1 MTAMPLQ
8 GATQPLPSSRP
19 PAASRGGF
27 GEFFRYHGWLSPG
40 VRLFRRIGFRSK
52 AIWISTAFLLP
63 LVMTLGLLGMAAREQ
78 INVTASERVGVEYAR
93 PLLNLVAAAQN
104 RRRAAAGNDADLPA
118 LQDKVRAA
126 FAELQAKHTMHGK
139 AMALEEAFEALRK
152 SHDALL
158 KIPLADSADATFT
171 AHSDFIETA
180 FDLLRKTVDGSQL
193 ALDPELQTF
202 HMMNMALLRGPL
214 QTENTAKLRG
224 MGTMVLR
231 GVAKGQP
238 MSIQQHDWMLEWNAL
253 WSFIDKDVESSYEAG
268 IESDAEVARQFDM
281 KGTDEASDAFKAA
294 IRQQILGAT
303 ASGDA
308 AAFLALGNAAVTKQH
323 TLNQQVLERLDM
335 QLQARI
341 DRLKAELTRELVA
354 SGFFVALA
362 IYLLLAF
369 YRVMMGGLQEV
380 AGHLKQITQGNL
392 TTAPRPWGRD
402 EAAELMTTMGEMQTS
417 LRRVVSAVL
426 ESSAQVHNASSEIS
440 TASLDLSARTERS
453 AASLEETAASMEEI
467 AGTVRHTS
475 QAVEDATSI
484 VQQNAVAAKH
494 GGQVIG
500 QVVKTMDDIRGSSS
514 KISEIIGVIDG
525 IAFQTNILALN
536 AAVEAAR
543 AGEQGRGFAVVATEV
558 RALAGRSA
566 AAAREI
572 KTLITASVQQV
583 ESGTQVVAEAG
594 VSIAEVVDNAA
605 RIATLMSEISTAT
618 REQSTGV
625 GQVGAAVHELDQS
638 TQQNAALVEQTAAAA
653 GSLSDQARK
662 LAEEVGFF
670 KMK

>member
-1 MTAMPLQ
+1 MSTLPLRGTQ
-8 GATQPLPSSRP
+8 QPLPSPRP
-19 PAASRGGF
+19 LAAGQGGF
-27 GEFFRYHGWLSPG
+27 GDFFKYHGWLSPG
-40 VRLFRRIGFRSK
+40 VRLFRRVGFRSK
-52 AIWISTAFLLP
+52 AIWISTAFLVP
-63 LVMTLGLLGMAAREQ
+63 LVMALLLLAMAAREQ
-78 INVTASERVGVEYAR
+78 INITASERAGVDYAR

-104 RRRAAAGNDADLPA
+104 RRRAATGNDTDLQA

-126 FAELQAKHTMHGK
+126 FTELQAKQAIHGK
-139 AMALEEAFEALRK
+139 AMALEAAFETLHK
-152 SHDALL
+152 SHEALL
-158 KIPLADSADATFT
+158 KNPQADSADATFT
-171 AHSDFIETA
+171 AHSDYIESA

-214 QTENTAKLRG
+214 QTENTSKLRG
-224 MGTMVLR
+224 MGTQVLR
-231 GVAKGQP
+231 NVAKGQA
-238 MSIQQHDWMLEWNAL
+238 MSVQHHDWLLQWNAL
-253 WSFIDKDVESSYEAG
+253 WVFIDKDVESSYEAG
-268 IESDAEVARQFDM
+268 IESDAEVARLFDM

-294 IRQQILGAT
+294 IKQQLLGAT

-308 AAFLALGNAAVTKQH
+308 AAFLVLGNAAVDKQH
-323 TLNQQVLERLDM
+323 TLNQQVLERLDT

-341 DRLKAELTRELVA
+341 DRIQAELIRELVA
-354 SGFFVALA
+354 SGLFVALA

-369 YRVMMGGLQEV
+369 YRVMKGGLQEV

-467 AGTVRHTS
+467 GGTVRHTS
-475 QAVEDATSI
+475 QAVEDAASI
-484 VQQNAVAAKH
+484 VQQNAVAARH

-500 QVVKTMDDIRGSSS
+500 QVVKTMDDIRTSSS

-572 KTLITASVQQV
+572 KSLITASVQQV

-605 RIATLMSEISTAT
+605 RIATLMTEISTAT

-653 GSLSDQARK
+653 GALSDQARK

>member
-1 MTAMPLQ
+1 MTTLPLQ
-8 GATQPLPSSRP
+8 GTQQPLPSPRP
-19 PAASRGGF
+19 LAAGQGGF
-27 GEFFRYHGWLSPG
+27 GDFFKYHGWLSPG

-52 AIWISTAFLLP
+52 AIWISTAFLVP
-63 LVMTLGLLGMAAREQ
+63 LVMALLLLAMAAREQ
-78 INVTASERVGVEYAR
+78 INVARSERAGVDYAR
-93 PLLNLVAAAQN
+93 PLLNLVAAAQS
-104 RRRAAAGNDADLPA
+104 RRRAATGNDADLQA
-118 LQDKVRAA
+118 LQDKVSAA
-126 FAELQAKHTMHGK
+126 FADVQAKHAMHSE
-139 AMALEEAFEALRK
+139 AMGVREAFETLSK
-152 SHDALL
+152 SHETLL
-158 KIPLADSADATFT
+158 KSPLADSADATFT
-171 AHSDFIETA
+171 AHSDFIEA
-180 FDLLRKTVDGSQL
+180 GFDLLRKIADGSQL

-224 MGTMVLR
+224 LGTAVLK

-238 MSIQQHDWMLEWNAL
+238 LSVKHQAWLLQWNAI
-253 WSFIDKDVESSYEAG
+253 WAFVDKEVESSYVAG
-268 IESDAEVARQFDM
+268 IASDAEVARLFDM
-281 KGTDEASDAFKAA
+281 KGTDEASDAFRAA
-294 IRQQILGAT
+294 VQQQLLGST
-303 ASGDA
+303 VNGDP
-308 AAFLALGNAAVTKQH
+308 AAFLALGNAAVDKQH
-323 TLNQQVLERLDM
+323 TLNQQVLERLDT
-335 QLQARI
+335 QLQVRI
-341 DRLKAELTRELVA
+341 DRIQTELIRELVA
-354 SGFFVALA
+354 SGLFVALA

-369 YRVMMGGLQEV
+369 YRVMLGGLQEV

-426 ESSAQVHNASSEIS
+426 ESSTQVHNASHEIS

-467 AGTVRHTS
+467 GGTVRHTS
-475 QAVEDATSI
+475 QAVEDAASI
-484 VQQNAVAAKH
+484 VQQNAVAARH

-572 KTLITASVQQV
+572 KSLITASVQQV

-605 RIATLMSEISTAT
+605 RIATLMKEISTAT